1 MNVPRPV
8 WLTMLVL
15 VLVHLLVNFGGF
27 EIQAWSNF
35 LLPFYPSRFDSV
47 LRTAGYPVLKISSFF
62 TYSLLHANLAHLL
75 ANLVWLLIF
84 GTPVARRLSGLK
96 FMAIMAAGSVGG
108 GLATLAQFYFDHA
121 FIILVGASAA
131 VAALMAA
138 ATPIMF
144 GSGSIFSRTAT
155 DHGARLAAVLPLYDL
170 LQNRQAMIFIA
181 VFIGLQLFTGVAQ
194 FNDGVALLGQ
204 SNIAWQAHLGGFMA
218 GLLVFYAI
226 DRSAVPTG
234 AKL

>member
-1 MNVPRPV
+1 MNVPRAV

-15 VLVHLLVNFGGF
+15 LIVHLLVNFGGF

-47 LRTAGYPVLKISSFF
+47 IRTAGYPVLKVTSFF
-62 TYSLLHANLAHLL
+62 TYSLLHANVTHLL

-84 GTPVARRLSGLK
+84 GTPVARRLTWHK
-96 FMAIMAAGSVGG
+96 FVAIMAAGSFGG
-108 GLATLAQFYFDHA
+108 GLATLAQFYFDHS

-155 DHGARLAAVLPLYDL
+155 DHGARNAAVLPLYDL
-170 LQNRQAMIFIA
+170 LQNSQAMIFIA
-181 VFIGLQLFTGVAQ
+181 VFMGLQLFTGVAQ
-194 FNDGVALLGQ
+194 INDGVALLGQ
-204 SNIAWQAHLGGFMA
+204 NNIAWQAHLGGFVA
-218 GLLVFYAI
+218 GLTMFYAV
-226 DRSAVPTG
+226 DTSAVP
-234 AKL
+234 AAPKL